1 MKIKVIYRC
10 SNCGS
15 ESLRWLGKCPKCE
28 EWNTLEETVSQPK
41 TIPPQSQR
49 KSAPKRLFE
58 VLAGNSD
65 RIVTGISEFNRVLGG
80 GIVKDSIII
89 LTARPGAGKSTL
101 LLQVAD
107 DVANKGYKV
116 LYASAEESDS
126 QIKNRSDRIL
136 NGARSSIWVLS
147 DTSMNHVLASIEE
160 LDPDLIII
168 DSIQTF
174 SLEEHNSRPGS
185 PIQTMECANELLKI
199 AKNNNRPRAVIMVG
213 QMTKDDEIAG
223 LRALEHLVDA
233 VLILNGENGEELR
246 GAWCSKNRF
255 GSTGEIGF
263 FSMTEEGMQS
273 IDNPSE
279 FFMTQRGEG
288 QTVSGCALTVIKE
301 GTRPIIVEVESL
313 VSKSFTPYPSR
324 IAECL
329 RRDQLNTLISILE
342 QRGRI
347 SLYDKN
353 VVIKTT
359 GGLQLK
365 EQSVSLAII
374 MCIVSSVKERAIPND
389 TVFVADVGLTGELKK
404 VPAIEARIREIDR
417 MGFKRAYI
425 AKNSMRDIS
434 KFKNVE
440 IIEKNTLYDVI
451 MDLKMK
457 DRVKTETVFQ
467 STEDEERFFT
477 HE

>member
-1 MKIKVIYRC
+1 MKDKVSYRC
-10 SNCGS
+10 SNCGTVS
-15 ESLRWLGKCPKCE
+15 PKWFGKCQKCQG
-28 EWNTLEETVSQPK
+28 WNTLEEAKIQHK
-41 TIPPQSQR
+41 TTFLSKR
-49 KSAPKRLFE
+49 KTFPKRLSE
-58 VLAGNSD
+58 ISTSNID
-65 RIVTGISEFNRVLGG
+65 RIMTNISEFNRVLGG
-80 GIVKDSIII
+80 GIVKDSLII

-101 LLQVAD
+101 LLQVAA

-116 LYASAEESDS
+116 LYASAEESES
-126 QIKNRSDRIL
+126 QIKSRSDRIL
-136 NGARSSIWVLS
+136 KGSQSNIWIYS
-147 DTSMNHVLASIEE
+147 DTSMNHVLSSIEE

-174 SLEEHNSRPGS
+174 SLEEHPSRPGS
-185 PIQTMECANELLKI
+185 PIQTMECANELLKA
-199 AKNNNRPRAVIMVG
+199 AKNNSRPRAVIMVG

-223 LRALEHLVDA
+223 LRALEHLVDV
-233 VLILNGENGEELR
+233 VLILNGENEEELR

-263 FSMTEEGMQS
+263 FSMTERGLLS

-279 FFMTQRGEG
+279 YFMTQRGEG
-288 QTVSGCALTVIKE
+288 QKVSGSALTVIKE
-301 GTRPIIVEVESL
+301 GTRPIIVEIESL

-342 QRGRI
+342 QRGKI
-347 SLYDKN
+347 NLYDKN

-374 MCIVSSVKERAIPND
+374 MCIVSSVKDKALPND

-404 VPAIEARIREIDR
+404 VPSIEARLREIAR
-417 MGFKRAYI
+417 MGFKRVYI
-425 AKNSMRDIS
+425 AKNNLRDSS
-434 KFKNVE
+434 KFGNLE
-440 IIEKNTLYDVI
+440 IIMLDTLRDVI
-451 MDLKMK
+451 RDLNMNSTI
-457 DRVKTETVFQ
+457 TEALT
-467 STEDEERFFT
+467 
-477 HE
+477 